1 MKLVYQC
8 DWCGERGTEE
18 EIRCHEPLCTYNK
31 ELRSCYTCKNQKGF
45 IKLECSVKEIPEGK
59 YISFCPLWEDNGKDM
74 TRPGDFGDIFNEMFG
89 GRSK

>member
-1 MKLVYQC
+1 MKQVFQC

-31 ELRSCYTCKNQKGF
+31 ELRSCYTCKNQKGLM
-45 IKLECSVKEIPEGK
+45 KLECPVKEIPEGK

-74 TRPGDFGDIFNEMFG
+74 TKPVGFNTIFGDLFG
-89 GRSK
+89 GR

>member
-1 MKLVYQC
+1 MKQVFQC

-31 ELRSCYTCKNQKGF
+31 ELRSCYTCKNQKGLM
-45 IKLECSVKEIPEGK
+45 KLECPVKEIPEGK

-74 TRPGDFGDIFNEMFG
+74 TKPVGFNTIFGDLFG
-89 GRSK
+89 GK

>member
-1 MKLVYQC
+1 MKPIYQC
-8 DWCGERGTEE
+8 DWCGKRDTEE

-31 ELRSCYTCKNQKGF
+31 ELRSCYTCKNQKGLM
-45 IKLECSVKEIPEGK
+45 KLECSVKEIPEGK

-74 TRPGDFGDIFNEMFG
+74 TRPADFGDIFNGLFG

>member
-1 MKLVYQC
+1 MKQVFQC

-31 ELRSCYTCKNQKGF
+31 ELRSCYTCKNQKGLM
-45 IKLECSVKEIPEGK
+45 KLECPVKEIPEGK

-74 TRPGDFGDIFNEMFG
+74 TKPAGFNTIFGDLFG
-89 GRSK
+89 GR